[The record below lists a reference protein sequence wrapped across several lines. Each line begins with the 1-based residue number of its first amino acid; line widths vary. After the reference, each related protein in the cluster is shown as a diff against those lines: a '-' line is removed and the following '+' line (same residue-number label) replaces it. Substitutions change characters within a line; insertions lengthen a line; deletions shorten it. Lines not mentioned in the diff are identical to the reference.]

1 MNKEEFTIEGLIWL
15 KKMYKQE
22 MSVKFGKTKRLTKRR
37 ILRRRLL
44 ANKIEREEHLLQE
57 LEANRI

>member
-1 MNKEEFTIEGLIWL
+1 
-15 KKMYKQE
+15 

-44 ANKIEREEHLLQE
+44 ANAIEREEHLLQE
-57 LEANRI
+57 LEATEI